1 MDEMNDE
8 LTEVQDND
16 PLSEVQELVW
26 ALIDEQAT
34 DGEVRRLEDLLLS
47 SDEARQ
53 TYVMCMQMHADL
65 HFLFNGKKPQLP
77 EVVEQAIKAEKTK
90 KSKRVSLPALD
101 LPLTAAET
109 SVLP

>member
-16 PLSEVQELVW
+16 PLTEVQELVW
-26 ALIDEQAT
+26 ALIDDQAT
-34 DGEVRRLEDLLLS
+34 DGEVHRLEDLLMS
-47 SDEARQ
+47 SDEARR

-77 EVVEQAIKAEKTK
+77 QAVEQAIKAEKAH
-90 KSKRVSLPALD
+90 KSKKTSLPALN
-101 LPLTAAET
+101 LPFTAAEA
-109 SVLP
+109 SVLS